1 MILIAALLALSA
13 RAEPVV
19 LDVKWLPELGLVTL
33 RAEAA
38 RLDLK
43 IEKDGVER
51 TQSFQLEAPIREARS
66 GPWMSQ
72 GIVIAVSS
80 EADET
85 TTYRYFLSS
94 KVPTGR
100 PTLGSV
106 DFAMDHPLWFLS
118 KPIFTSTG
126 ERYRIVAVNDHR
138 GAGDAL
144 EITFRRGWMK
154 HSAEMGNIDEKI
166 LFDSCGGAWS
176 GETLVEGKA
185 VLFESSNLRRDGGG
199 SPR

>member
-13 RAEPVV
+13 RPDPVV
-19 LDVKWLPELGLVTL
+19 LDVRWLPELGLVTL
-33 RAEAA
+33 RAEEA
-38 RLDLK
+38 RLDLS
-43 IEKDGVER
+43 IEKDGTSR
-51 TQSFQLEAPIREARS
+51 SQSFQLEAPIREARS
-66 GPWMSQ
+66 GPWMSR
-72 GIVIAVSS
+72 GMVIAVST
-80 EADET
+80 EGAET

-94 KVPTGR
+94 KVQTGD
-100 PTLGSV
+100 PTLGSL
-106 DFAMDHPLWFLS
+106 DFAREQPAWFLS

-138 GAGDAL
+138 GPGDSL

-154 HSAEMGNIDEKI
+154 STEEMGKIDEKI

-176 GETLVEGKA
+176 GETLVEGKS
-185 VLFESSNLRRDGGG
+185 VLFETSKLPRDGRE